1 MDLVEETRRLRRGSA
16 MELVEETREYR
27 RGSAME
33 RTLTNHTQTSYV
45 LYCSI
50 NLDKKNSLKHTSY
63 TCKRHST
70 LDNYTNK

>member
-50 NLDKKNSLKHTSY
+50 NLDKQNS
-63 TCKRHST
+63 
-70 LDNYTNK
+70 